1 MSGPISSITGRL
13 KEEPLV
19 SLGVAGTIGALLYAT
34 WGIHRNN
41 PKQTQW
47 GMRGRVIMQGLTIAA
62 LLGYGLLRSK
72 DASKA
77 TSPNKSSIRP
87 IDWDKLE
94 REAREAEAKDSE
106 TKSQT
111 PTSPALEK
119 LKARLQREKEAEAK
133 SVFAKENPKK

>member
-1 MSGPISSITGRL
+1 MSGPVKSITGRL

-19 SLGVAGTIGALLYAT
+19 SVGVAGTIGALLYAT

-41 PKQTQW
+41 TKQTQW

-62 LLGYGLLRSK
+62 LVGYSLFRNK
-72 DASKA
+72 DAPKAPASKGD
-77 TSPNKSSIRP
+77 IRP

-106 TKSQT
+106 AKNQK

-119 LKARLQREKEAEAK
+119 LKARLQKEKEAEAK
-133 SVFAKENPKK
+133 SVFAKEEPKK